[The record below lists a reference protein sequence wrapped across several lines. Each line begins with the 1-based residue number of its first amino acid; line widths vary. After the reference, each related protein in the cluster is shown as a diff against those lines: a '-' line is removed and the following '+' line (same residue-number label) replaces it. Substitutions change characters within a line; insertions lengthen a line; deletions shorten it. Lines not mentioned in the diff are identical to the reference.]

1 MEASMR
7 GSNMWIDVL
16 EPRRLLSHGHS
27 HPHHQGHH
35 DAQTTS
41 QAVSVPLSPAGIIHI
56 AVPAGNAVVRIL
68 RDAANP
74 STLDLSTNGK
84 ISSLGDIAKI
94 KGIEVTAGNGSQDIE
109 IVELNGAI
117 NIPVTL
123 IGGAGN
129 DTLVG
134 GSGNDSLYA
143 GQGSDL
149 LSGQAGNDTLT
160 GGQGSD
166 TLLGGSG
173 QNLIVESTGTYTV
186 PANGGSET
194 PGTNTIVHVNPPT
207 TDPSTS
213 ESDQASTEGSD
224 RQTKTHSHSLP
235 SKGQKS
241 HHHEKKAKH

>member
-1 MEASMR
+1 MH
-7 GSNMWIDVL
+7 GSNMWIDAL

-35 DAQTTS
+35 DGQTTS

-74 STLDLSTNGK
+74 STIDLSTNGK

-94 KGIEVTAGNGSQDIE
+94 KGIEVTAGNGNQAIE

-194 PGTNTIVHVNPPT
+194 PGTNTIVHAT
-207 TDPSTS
+207 QSSDGQ
-213 ESDQASTEGSD
+213 SDQPAANQSG
-224 RQTKTHSHSLP
+224 QPAKTHSH
-235 SKGQKS
+235 KHHKKEQKQNQDESGNHQRS
-241 HHHEKKAKH
+241 HGD